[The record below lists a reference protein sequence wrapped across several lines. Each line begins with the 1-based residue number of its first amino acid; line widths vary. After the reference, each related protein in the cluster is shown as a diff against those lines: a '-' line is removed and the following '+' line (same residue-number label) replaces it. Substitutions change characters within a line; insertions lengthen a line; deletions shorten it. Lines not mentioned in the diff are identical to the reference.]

1 MKSSIS
7 FHRKILYWLARTP
20 IAKMIKV
27 LLRLR
32 FTSAV
37 QERKKLANGLSSDAQ
52 LCSLIE
58 EFNRNGYCRLD
69 GIVDPAI
76 LEEVALAA
84 AKKYKFAERASKNQ
98 EAHRKD
104 FWTRLLDE
112 DKVNGALPT
121 DNPFVAFALQPKILT
136 FISKVC
142 GELPFLDDVLLVLSR
157 HTGKKL
163 SLSQLWHYDYDDTRT
178 IKLYIYLSDVKSID
192 DGPFTFLPA
201 PVSKRLGRSLR
212 SRRQDKEIISKV
224 GDSEIVKL
232 VSPRLSVFIVETS
245 RCLHMGSRVEEGH
258 ERLMYMASY
267 ITIPRLYP
275 EPHPRFKLTGMESEV
290 IRSVL
295 TPAKPTV

>member
-1 MKSSIS
+1 MKSSVT
-7 FHRKILYWLARTP
+7 FRHRLIYWLARTP
-20 IAKMIKV
+20 IAN
-27 LLRLR
+27 LLKISLR
-32 FTSAV
+32 FRFLSALRA
-37 QERKKLANGLSSDAQ
+37 RKKLADGLPSDTQ
-52 LCSLIE
+52 LYSLVE
-58 EFNRNGYCRLD
+58 EFQRNGYCRLD
-69 GIVDPAI
+69 DIVDPTI

-84 AKKYKFAERASKNQ
+84 VRKYDFAERASNNQ

-112 DKVNGALPT
+112 DKVDGTLPT

-142 GELPFLDDVLLVLSR
+142 GEIPFLDDVLLVLSR

-178 IKLYIYLSDVKSID
+178 IKLYIYLSDVKNVD

-201 PVSKRLGRSLR
+201 PASKRLGRSLK
-212 SRRQDKEIISKV
+212 SRRQDKEIFSRV
-224 GDSEIVKL
+224 DGSEVIRIL
-232 VSPRLSVFIVETS
+232 APRLSVFIVETS

-275 EPHPRFKLTGMESEV
+275 EPPPRFKLTGLESE
-290 IRSVL
+290 ITRSVL
-295 TPAKPTV
+295 TSAKHTV